1 MVIHVGPF
9 KFIWVQRILLYRQM
23 PSKHWRYQE
32 VKIGPRLMMSR
43 NAEGQI
49 KLCVFF
55 FQSRKKMHEHESKSS
70 RWQFKNMLGGKNWSS
85 DNWESYSTR
94 STSWKYQWHSKHRRT
109 PWASSL
115 LWNNSAL
122 TYCICQF
129 HDTTVTVQ
137 WHSTRKYYK
146 AHPPRKILKNLPRQL
161 LLLPPREHRSA
172 HTIPAARTFTAR
184 TFLLSPAP
192 HKRPDPSLCY
202 SNGVMAATN

>member
-32 VKIGPRLMMSR
+32 VKTGPRLMMSR

-49 KLCVFF
+49 KLCGFF
-55 FQSRKKMHEHESKSS
+55 FQSRKKMHDHGSKSS

-85 DNWESYSTR
+85 DNWESYSTW
-94 STSWKYQWHSKHRRT
+94 STSWKYQWRSKHHRT
-109 PWASSL
+109 PWAPSL

-129 HDTTVTVQ
+129 DSDCAQHQEVLQSPSSKKNIKKSPQTT
-137 WHSTRKYYK
+137 
-146 AHPPRKILKNLPRQL
+146 P
-161 LLLPPREHRSA
+161 
-172 HTIPAARTFTAR
+172 
-184 TFLLSPAP
+184 PAP
-192 HKRPDPSLCY
+192 PQGAPECPHHF
-202 SNGVMAATN
+202 